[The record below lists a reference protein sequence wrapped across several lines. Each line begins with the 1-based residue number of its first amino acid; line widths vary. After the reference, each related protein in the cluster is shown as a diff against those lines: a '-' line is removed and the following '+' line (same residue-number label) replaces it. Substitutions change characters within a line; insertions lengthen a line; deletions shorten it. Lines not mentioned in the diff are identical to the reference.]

1 MILNFYLDL
10 PCRPS
15 PKGWYLGSSGGWS
28 WIYTYIYLY
37 IDTKETFF
45 ERFWRNLP
53 KTCFS
58 DFRSCDFIFK
68 FFCTFLKNAPEY
80 IDPSGHFV
88 LYEVLCRFFFFN
100 LQLGVLLEVLLVV
113 GLKFLYKTYH
123 GKINWKIRMIEM
135 AEILIFLTFEN
146 RRKRVKE
153 VYKSSIC
160 KLKNGER
167 INNFDLLC
175 EIYLAG
181 KMQINC

>member
-1 MILNFYLDL
+1 
-10 PCRPS
+10 
-15 PKGWYLGSSGGWS
+15 
-28 WIYTYIYLY
+28 
-37 IDTKETFF
+37 
-45 ERFWRNLP
+45 
-53 KTCFS
+53 
-58 DFRSCDFIFK
+58 
-68 FFCTFLKNAPEY
+68 
-80 IDPSGHFV
+80 
-88 LYEVLCRFFFFN
+88 
-100 LQLGVLLEVLLVV
+100 
-113 GLKFLYKTYH
+113 
-123 GKINWKIRMIEM
+123 MIEM